1 MVTAHPSMA
10 QNISFIAR
18 TGFDTSSNQTYNLV
32 QVFVTKERAEPITV
46 GFISFSDGRTG
57 EIFAGAGE
65 NIRYQVAG
73 GETAP
78 ANRVP
83 ANVKP
88 TKILNWEFDGEY
100 WEDEIGNYRSQA
112 QDNCPQKGKI
122 GAGGSSGAQTF
133 NTESK

>member
-1 MVTAHPSMA
+1 MKSIA
-10 QNISFIAR
+10 QLN
-18 TGFDTSSNQTYNLV
+18 DEKNQLREAAGVAIGKRIVEMKSEVKRYLENNELL
-32 QVFVTKERAEPITV
+32 RY
-46 GFISFSDGRTG
+46 